1 MPRLSIIIPVVGNP
15 ERLEDTLVSVLEN
28 RPPDCQVVVVFN
40 EPYDDP
46 YDLNGEVCFVEAPAK
61 AGLAVCTNFGILAC
75 EAPILHVLR
84 CGVEVTPEWVE
95 AAIPHFDD
103 PRVAAVAPMVVEKDN
118 PNRVVTT
125 GLAYGAAG
133 TANYLDRGRSVE
145 KAGRKLRG
153 LRGPDTAA
161 AFYRKSALT
170 QVGRFATEVG
180 DRLAGIDLAMALGEA
195 GYRCVAEP
203 QCRTFA
209 DPAALLNQNALCDGC
224 GAERLFWRWAPTTGW
239 LRSLTC
245 HGLLLVGEGT
255 QCLYRPST
263 LGRLAG
269 RLWGSLQ
276 IGGHRRHWQSLRES
290 TDPEPTIL
298 RPSQFADAVDSS
310 EADEDRP
317 RLKEAA

>member
-15 ERLEDTLVSVLEN
+15 ERLEDTLVSVLQN
-28 RPPDCQVVVVFN
+28 RPHDCQVVVVFN

-46 YDLNGEVCFVEAPAK
+46 YDLKGEVCFVEAPARS
-61 AGLAVCTNFGILAC
+61 GLAVCINFGICAC
-75 EAPILHVLR
+75 KAPIIHLLR

-95 AAIPHFDD
+95 TAMPHFDD
-103 PRVAAVAPMVVEKDN
+103 PQVAAVAPLVLEKEN

-125 GLAYGAAG
+125 GLAYGVAG
-133 TANYLDRGRSVE
+133 TANYLDRGRPTE
-145 KAGRKLRG
+145 KAGRKLRR
-153 LRGPDTAA
+153 LRGPDTMA

-170 QVGRFATEVG
+170 QVGRFAAEVG
-180 DRLAGIDLAMALGEA
+180 DALAGIDLAMALGEA
-195 GYRCVAEP
+195 GYRCIAEP
-203 QCRTFA
+203 QCRTLA
-209 DPAALLNQNALCDGC
+209 DSIVLSQKNVLSEGC
-224 GAERLFWRWAPTTGW
+224 GAEQFFWRWAPTVGW

-245 HGLLLVGEGT
+245 HGLLLIGEGT
-255 QCLYRPST
+255 QCLFRPST
-263 LGRLAG
+263 IGRLAG

-276 IGGHRRHWQSLRES
+276 IGSHRQHWQSLRES

-298 RPSQFADAVDSS
+298 RPSRYADSVDSS